1 MKLVVKRNKVILSL
15 PAAAVLAAAA
25 VVFAVYAG
33 LSFVEHHYALIG
45 KDMPISGVRKVLTG
59 KFRESGITLE
69 QIEKE
74 GYPLDHLVS
83 SKEKTL
89 YAKKYAFLGLDCLS
103 FHIIYGKDD
112 RVRLKIPA
120 FE

>member
-15 PAAAVLAAAA
+15 LSAAVLAAAA
-25 VVFAVYAG
+25 VVLAVYAS
-33 LSFVEHHYALIG
+33 LSFVEHHYALIK
-45 KDMPISGVRKVLTG
+45 KDMPIPEVRQTLQG
-59 KFRESGITLE
+59 KFRESDITLA
-69 QIEKE
+69 QIEKAGWSLGHLLSAKE
-74 GYPLDHLVS
+74 GA
-83 SKEKTL
+83 L

>member
-1 MKLVVKRNKVILSL
+1 MKNLSKRSRALL
-15 PAAAVLAAAA
+15 AFLAAAVFAAAGG
-25 VVFAVYAG
+25 VSAVYAS
-33 LSFVEHHYALIG
+33 LSFVESHYALLK
-45 KDMPISGVRKVLTG
+45 KDMPSSEVRKVLKG
-59 KFRESGITLE
+59 KFRESDITLA
-69 QIEKE
+69 QIEKA
-74 GYPLDHLVS
+74 GWSPGHLLS
-83 SKEKTL
+83 PKEKTL

>member
-1 MKLVVKRNKVILSL
+1 MKRLSQRSRVILVFL
-15 PAAAVLAAAA
+15 TAAVFAAAVC
-25 VVFAVYAG
+25 VSAVYAS
-33 LSFVEHHYALIG
+33 LNLVEHHYALIA
-45 KDMPISGVRKVLTG
+45 KNMPISEVRRKLKG
-59 KFRESGITLE
+59 KFRESGITLA

-74 GYPLDHLVS
+74 GWALDHLVP

-89 YAKKYAFLGLDCLS
+89 YAKKYAFFGLDCLS

-112 RVRLKIPA
+112 RVQLKIPA